1 MLGQHCSEEDG
12 QIVASILQVETT
24 SFDEKYLGLPI
35 LEGRMKND
43 KLQSEKKDY
52 KTRARTCVRNTC
64 PMQPKKTLLNQW
76 CKPSPPTL

>member
-1 MLGQHCSEEDG
+1 LKVNS
-12 QIVASILQVETT
+12 T

-35 LEGRMKND
+35 PERRMKND

-64 PMQPKKTLLNQW
+64 PVQQKENLDKSVVQAITTHTMSVLKFPA
-76 CKPSPPTL
+76 

>member
-1 MLGQHCSEEDG
+1 MLCQFCTKEGRKK
-12 QIVASILQVETT
+12 VASILKVNST

-35 LEGRMKND
+35 PERRMKND

-64 PMQPKKTLLNQW
+64 PMQPKKNLVKSVVL
-76 CKPSPPTL
+76 KFPA